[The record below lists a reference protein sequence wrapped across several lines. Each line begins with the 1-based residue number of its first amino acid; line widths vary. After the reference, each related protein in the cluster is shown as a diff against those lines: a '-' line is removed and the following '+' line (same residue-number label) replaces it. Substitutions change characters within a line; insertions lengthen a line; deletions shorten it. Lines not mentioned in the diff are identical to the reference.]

1 MAYYNTC
8 PNCGSN
14 LDPGERCECE
24 NEKAKEQEKKQEFFN
39 RHLKMEPGA
48 GQLAF
53 VFDSR
58 EGRHESKSYC

>member
-24 NEKAKEQEKKQEFFN
+24 NGKAKEQEKKQEFFN

-53 VFDSR
+53 VLDSW
-58 EGRHESKSYC
+58 EAHYES